1 MSNVL
6 SKMNN
11 INDKINTIDTVIN
24 EEKNK
29 YTQFISTYN
38 SKSIILRISI

>member
-11 INDKINTIDTVIN
+11 INDNIDTINEISFINTVIN

-38 SKSIILRISI
+38 ST

>member
-6 SKMNN
+6 SKMYEMYE
-11 INDKINTIDTVIN
+11 ISKIDTVIN

-38 SKSIILRISI
+38 SKSRILRVSI

>member
-11 INDKINTIDTVIN
+11 INDNIDTINEISFINTVIN
-24 EEKNK
+24 EEKNIK

-38 SKSIILRISI
+38 ST